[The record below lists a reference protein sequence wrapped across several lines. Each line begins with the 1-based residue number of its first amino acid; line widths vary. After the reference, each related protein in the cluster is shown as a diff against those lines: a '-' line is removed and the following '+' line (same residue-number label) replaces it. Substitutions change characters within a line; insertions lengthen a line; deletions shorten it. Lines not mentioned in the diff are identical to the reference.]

1 MVLRA
6 LAFGNENF
14 PSQTLLRF
22 HGVESTCTGTLSQS
36 KALTLE
42 TLEQPVAA
50 RQSVS
55 CEWLLPVRT
64 ADLSFQRVSQ
74 LCALHGQDQWE
85 PLRLTLS
92 GILGYSMGT
101 VHALYF

>member
-1 MVLRA
+1 M
-6 LAFGNENF
+6 
-14 PSQTLLRF
+14 
-22 HGVESTCTGTLSQS
+22 ESTCTGTLSQS

-50 RQSVS
+50 RQSMS

-74 LCALHGQDQWE
+74 LCALHGQVQRE
-85 PLRLTLS
+85 PLRLTLF
-92 GILGYSMGT
+92 GILGYSMGK